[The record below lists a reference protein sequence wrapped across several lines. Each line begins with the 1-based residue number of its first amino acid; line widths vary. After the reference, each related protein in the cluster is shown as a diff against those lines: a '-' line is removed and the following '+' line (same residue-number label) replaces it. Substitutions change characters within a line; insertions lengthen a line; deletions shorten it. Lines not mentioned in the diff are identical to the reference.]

1 MHRPRPLSV
10 RDSFANSLRR
20 IIIADIPTCA
30 IDMVEIQEN
39 TSALPDEM
47 LAHRLGMIPLVS
59 DHARDALVDHR
70 VSACPATGNLT
81 G

>member
-1 MHRPRPLSV
+1 M

-70 VSACPATGNLT
+70 VSACAATGNLT